1 VFESSAYWYLPCT
14 RPPPSLSTSYS
25 LKTRISFV
33 GRRGGK
39 YGKAKKISTEREG
52 WVGAIRG
59 REAKGRGRED
69 KTGLLAPFWNLLSV
83 SYKMYELF
91 LVSITER

>member
-1 VFESSAYWYLPCT
+1 M
-14 RPPPSLSTSYS
+14 
-25 LKTRISFV
+25 
-33 GRRGGK
+33 
-39 YGKAKKISTEREG
+39 
-52 WVGAIRG
+52 GAIRG